1 MVEVNVRT
9 PVTFS
14 STFLS
19 LHSFYSKHT
28 GNDTYRA
35 LTENAVRHLA
45 GLPTPLPGK
54 HDFISDWVALLS
66 NFYQLGLAPQGI
78 DPTTGKFVG
87 AFLVR
92 CFPSLYSQHANCL
105 G

>member
-9 PVTFS
+9 PVTFL

-54 HDFISDWVALLS
+54 TRLYFG
-66 NFYQLGLAPQGI
+66 LGC
-78 DPTTGKFVG
+78 TS
-87 AFLVR
+87 FLTVT
-92 CFPSLYSQHANCL
+92 N
-105 G
+105 